1 MIINNL
7 LLILIII
14 ILISIILTKHCQNKI
29 ENFKNISNEN
39 LLILQS
45 PSLLSSTPLSLQ
57 SSTISISICIP
68 CFPRDTPKLD
78 RLINSINNQKVRPN
92 MIIIGHSEMSKKDA
106 KKLEDKFRA
115 NPVKVI
121 VISTPKKQWAAQ
133 NRNMAASINTCD
145 YISFM
150 DADDIMYPNRIQILL
165 DIIKQYQPLSVIH
178 NYTMDTNYKYNNT
191 IKDIKLGKEV
201 YDIGKKDN
209 KTLHLSSIQVHH
221 GHITIHKNVIKK
233 IKQNETEK
241 YKRGEDSKFVRD
253 ILEYYGRNDKT
264 MIYIDIPLSYYK
276 AAIYQN

>member
-1 MIINNL
+1 
-7 LLILIII
+7 
-14 ILISIILTKHCQNKI
+14 
-29 ENFKNISNEN
+29 
-39 LLILQS
+39 
-45 PSLLSSTPLSLQ
+45 
-57 SSTISISICIP
+57 
-68 CFPRDTPKLD
+68 
-78 RLINSINNQKVRPN
+78 
-92 MIIIGHSEMSKKDA
+92 
-106 KKLEDKFRA
+106 
-115 NPVKVI
+115 
-121 VISTPKKQWAAQ
+121 
-133 NRNMAASINTCD
+133 SINTCD